1 LARFVDLHVIPR
13 VDDAESCRGMA
24 ELLRLAGYSEVG
36 LALPTGLL
44 QDSVKALRHLF
55 ESEGIGTVLR
65 VDLSANSRAELLRLL
80 RRFRALYDVLA
91 VKCVNQVVASVAC
104 RDRRVD
110 VIFFDPANSKV
121 KFGHQ
126 LARMLRGAVELN
138 AVSTFLG
145 ETRKEIFSRVAKEVA
160 VATEHGSRVVLSSGC
175 FSPGTVRSPMQIS
188 AIAASIG
195 LSTER
200 CVLGI
205 GELPLSI
212 IRRNQERRSPLF
224 VEEGVKLVAQK
235 QR

>member
-1 LARFVDLHVIPR
+1 VIPR
-13 VDDAESCRGMA
+13 VDDEQSCRGMA
-24 ELLRLAGYSEVG
+24 ELLRVAGYSLVA

-44 QDSVKALRHLF
+44 RDRVSALRRLF
-55 ESEGIGTVLR
+55 ESEGIGTVSR

-80 RRFRALYDVLA
+80 RRYRALYDILA

-110 VIFFDPANSKV
+110 VIFLDPANPRV

-126 LARMLRGAVELN
+126 LASMLRGALELN
-138 AVSTFLG
+138 VVSTFLG
-145 ETRKEIFSRVAKEVA
+145 ETRREIFSTVAKEVA

-175 FSPGTVRSPMQIS
+175 FSPAMVRSPMQVS

-195 LSTER
+195 LSMEQR
-200 CVLGI
+200 RLGVCD
-205 GELPLSI
+205 LPLSI
-212 IRRNQERRSPLF
+212 IQQNQERRSPLF

-235 QR
+235 RR

>member
-1 LARFVDLHVIPR
+1 
-13 VDDAESCRGMA
+13 MA
-24 ELLRLAGYSEVG
+24 ELLRVAGYSVVA

-44 QDSVKALRHLF
+44 QERVAALRRLF
-55 ESEGIGTVLR
+55 EGEGIRTVLR

-80 RRFRALYDVLA
+80 RRFRARYDVLA

-110 VIFFDPANSKV
+110 LIFFDPANARV

-126 LARMLRGAVELN
+126 FASMLRGAVELN
-138 AVSTFLG
+138 VVSTFLG

-160 VATEHGSRVVLSSGC
+160 VATEHGSKVVLSSGC
-175 FSPGTVRSPMQIS
+175 SSPATVRSPVQIS

-195 LSTER
+195 LSTEQ
-200 CVLGI
+200 CSLGVS
-205 GELPLSI
+205 ELPLSI
-212 IRRNQERRSPLF
+212 IHRNRERRSPLF
-224 VEEGVKLVAQK
+224 VEEGVNLVPQK